1 MNNKG
6 FTLIELLV
14 VVAIIGILAAVGIVA
29 YSGYT
34 MSAKKNVVK
43 INYKR
48 TVNLLKQEILKCEMD
63 PSAKVFSLSCP
74 VQVNN
79 NYRTCAAIWLSWK
92 YNIQNPLSRAQEFTS
107 GTNMCGIYVKG
118 GEFSGG
124 IRSGDS
130 SRDGDVGIVDCPRSP
145 YCGNEAKGKFAVYW
159 LWDGNKIQDTTIV
172 DVN

>member
-6 FTLIELLV
+6 FT
-14 VVAIIGILAAVGIVA
+14 
-29 YSGYT
+29 S
-34 MSAKKNVVK
+34 KKNVVK

-124 IRSGDS
+124 
-130 SRDGDVGIVDCPRSP
+130 
-145 YCGNEAKGKFAVYW
+145 NEAKGKFAVYW